1 MTEEQPAS
9 PGEFIKAELQR
20 RAWTQADFASVVG
33 RHIPIIN
40 EILQG
45 KRPITP
51 ELAVAI
57 GTALGTGPKIWL
69 DRESAYRLSLIK
81 PDDSEVQRR
90 ARLFELAPVKE
101 MQKRGWIKPTKT
113 VDDIERELRT
123 FFENDSLDAEPV
135 VQAAARQSLPAD
147 EFTAAQRA
155 WLWQAHRL
163 ASIVNVRPFHPDT
176 FKAGLAAVRALAD
189 TPEKARHVP
198 KVLAELGVRFVV
210 VEPLPRSRIDGA
222 AFCLDE
228 NPSAPVIV
236 LSLRY
241 DRIDWF
247 WHTLAHELTHVKH
260 GDKPSVDVNLVG
272 ETRVDSLGAI
282 EERADK
288 EGASLLIPPDLLQSF
303 IIRMRPFY
311 YKERIREFAHRM
323 QVHPGI
329 VNGQLQH
336 HKEIGWD
343 HNREMLVKVRDI
355 VISTAMTDGWGKPA
369 QHFLNEPANQS
380 NQS

>member
-1 MTEEQPAS
+1 MTEDKPIA
-9 PGEFIKAELQR
+9 PGEFIKAELQQR
-20 RAWTQADFASVVG
+20 GWTQSDFALVVG

-45 KRPITP
+45 KRGFTP

-57 GTALGTGPKIWL
+57 GTAFGTGPKIWL

-81 PDDSEVQRR
+81 TDDSEVQRR
-90 ARLFELAPVKE
+90 ARLFEFAPVKE
-101 MQKRGWIKPTKT
+101 MEKRGWIKPTKT
-113 VDDIERELRT
+113 VEDIERELCA
-123 FFENDSLDAEPV
+123 FFNKDSLEAEPTI
-135 VQAAARQSLPAD
+135 QAAARQPLPSD

-163 ASIVNVRPFHPDT
+163 AAILNVRPFHPDS
-176 FKAGLAAVRALAD
+176 FKSGLAAVRALAD
-189 TPEKARHVP
+189 TPEKVRHVQ

-222 AFCLDE
+222 AFWLDE
-228 NPSAPVIV
+228 EPNAPVVV

-247 WHTLAHELTHVKH
+247 WHTLAHELTHIKH
-260 GDKPSVDVNLVG
+260 GDKRSVDVNLVG
-272 ETRVDSLGAI
+272 ESRVNTLSAI

-288 EGASLLIPPDLLQSF
+288 EGASFLIPPDSLESF

-311 YKERIREFAHRM
+311 YKERIREFAHRLRI
-323 QVHPGI
+323 HPGI
-329 VNGQLQH
+329 VSGQLQH
-336 HKEIGWD
+336 AKEIGWD
-343 HNREMLVKVRDI
+343 HNREMLVKIRDI
-355 VISTAMTDGWGKPA
+355 VISTAMTDGWGRPA
-369 QHFLNEPANQS
+369 QHFLEKPIIKNN
-380 NQS
+380 

>member
-1 MTEEQPAS
+1 MTEDKPLS
-9 PGEFIKAELQR
+9 PGEFIKAELQQR
-20 RAWTQADFASVVG
+20 GWTQADFALVVG
-33 RHIPIIN
+33 RHIPIVN

-45 KRPITP
+45 KRAITP

-69 DRESAYRLSLIK
+69 DRESAYRLSLIQQ
-81 PDDSEVQRR
+81 DDSAVQRR
-90 ARLFELAPVKE
+90 ARLFGFAPVKE
-101 MQKRGWIKPTKT
+101 MEKRGWIKPTKT
-113 VDDIERELRT
+113 VEDTERELCS
-123 FFENDSLDAEPV
+123 FFNSDTLEAEPA

-147 EFTAAQRA
+147 DFTAAQRA

-163 ASIVNVRPFHPDT
+163 ASILNVRPFHPDS
-176 FKAGLAAVRALAD
+176 FQSGLAAIRELAD

-222 AFCLDE
+222 AFWLGEDQ
-228 NPSAPVIV
+228 NAPVVV

-247 WHTLAHELTHVKH
+247 WHTLAHELIHIKH
-260 GDKPSVDVNLVG
+260 GDKRSVDVNLVG
-272 ETRVDSLGAI
+272 ESRIGTLSDMEA
-282 EERADK
+282 RADR
-288 EGASLLIPPDLLQSF
+288 EGASFLIPPDSLQSF
-303 IIRMRPFY
+303 MIRMRPFY
-311 YKERIREFAHRM
+311 HKERIREFAHRM
-323 QVHPGI
+323 RIHPGV

-336 HKEIGWD
+336 SKEVGWE

-369 QHFLNEPANQS
+369 QHFLEQS
-380 NQS
+380 KKKHT